1 MSFFTLLSVVLFSW
15 IFVLFSDFYLR
26 YFNSQRYINFLE
38 KHRISVTPFQVRV
51 YLSNFESHPRLTFA
65 LLKSV
70 DRCILGLRRRSS
82 RFLAFWFTVGA
93 VVSLCC
99 FVLTPVYLFRLLLD
113 EFGAVIHGP
122 SPVRHVPTHFN
133 PQSHAEPTAP
143 IAVPSHHSLLQLPV
157 REHFHSGI
165 MPIFPGLNIPFSHIP
180 IFVTVLI
187 LSSIVH
193 EAGHAVAA
201 ANSNVRVTGL
211 GVFLFAIYPGAFTE
225 VEPDQLERCSC
236 AQRLRIFGAGI
247 WHNIVLALLG
257 VLILLLIPVLSLP
270 FYSNSAGIVVVDV
283 DPKSGLY
290 GPTGLR
296 AGHHIQRIN
305 QCEVR
310 NASDWAACFGQIWE
324 TSRPHPAYQ
333 KGFLAQF
340 KAVAQMTASNG
351 HIIQDHSDGE
361 VQCCNEFNVSNATHI
376 CFRYLAPLSADVQPS
391 EGPSAEKQ
399 TTTPKPIF
407 PKFPD
412 FDAEFGVKSDGSALQ
427 HAQAV
432 HLRRKRANLKMHFFA
447 QTKVPNS
454 AGHQKSGSN
463 AIGEV
468 NLPPADFG
476 INAQSPRKYSHACLP
491 AMQITEHALC
501 DSPSSSSPSFGILD
515 ASLTATLPSGY
526 VCVVP
531 ALYNDTALL
540 RFLVTGQARPVLFIG
555 YLNEPLHMVEVA
567 ELTPR
572 FGLIPWWMPR
582 VAELFARYL
591 ITLSLAMGILNA
603 VPCYGLDGQF
613 IGATVVDYFCQNW
626 PLSVRKRM
634 SNMLVTSGTVIF
646 CSNILIGF
654 ARSLFNNH

>member
-1 MSFFTLLSVVLFSW
+1 MV
-15 IFVLFSDFYLR
+15 
-26 YFNSQRYINFLE
+26 
-38 KHRISVTPFQVRV
+38 
-51 YLSNFESHPRLTFA
+51 FA
-65 LLKSV
+65 
-70 DRCILGLRRRSS
+70 
-82 RFLAFWFTVGA
+82 VGRKNQLW
-93 VVSLCC
+93 VSLIEKALAKTYGNYAILKAGRT
-99 FVLTPVYLFRLLLD
+99 VEGLSTLTGSPTLSIDLEYVDLD
-113 EFGAVIHGP
+113 RDSRNA
-122 SPVRHVPTHFN
+122 
-133 PQSHAEPTAP
+133 ALD
-143 IAVPSHHSLLQLPV
+143 IA
-157 REHFHSGI
+157 
-165 MPIFPGLNIPFSHIP
+165 
-180 IFVTVLI
+180 
-187 LSSIVH
+187 IVH

-432 HLRRKRANLKMHFFA
+432 HLRRKRANLKM
-447 QTKVPNS
+447 
-454 AGHQKSGSN
+454 
-463 AIGEV
+463 
-468 NLPPADFG
+468 
-476 INAQSPRKYSHACLP
+476 
-491 AMQITEHALC
+491 
-501 DSPSSSSPSFGILD
+501 
-515 ASLTATLPSGY
+515 
-526 VCVVP
+526 
-531 ALYNDTALL
+531 L

-555 YLNEPLHMVEVA
+555 YLDEPLHMVEVA